1 MYSGENERQGLPSEL
16 SLEVFQK
23 NPKSRM
29 RVGLACRVFGDSM
42 TKCITHYASP
52 VDAYASYILLAKKTN
67 RFVDIMT
74 AKKGCVNINSST
86 HPHVYELFDF
96 VKFHHMWREQSLA
109 LDNRWLY
116 LPESTYEDLC
126 WTAIGTALIAMT
138 HLPEGETMAQSRGG
152 SDHLEESFC
161 MAKNKN
167 SCATALD
174 TNAIMARN
182 CSASFMSLYRSRKS
196 NGEGRKVFSVN
207 EVQSFKVR
215 RPKIEHTARKP
226 AAAVAVNRVVPQPQ
240 PQPPRQL
247 PQEVQELVKKVAS
260 SDYHVQQIEN
270 VLFQAFDAVRVRMA
284 EPEET
289 RGFNEVAY
297 DSYTEFFQDDSWFR
311 NDYVLDYRQQFLW
324 ELPQLTR
331 YIIDD

>member
-1 MYSGENERQGLPSEL
+1 
-16 SLEVFQK
+16 
-23 NPKSRM
+23 
-29 RVGLACRVFGDSM
+29 
-42 TKCITHYASP
+42 
-52 VDAYASYILLAKKTN
+52 
-67 RFVDIMT
+67 MT
-74 AKKGCVNINSST
+74 AKKDCVNINSST
-86 HPHVYELFDF
+86 HIHVYELFDF
-96 VKFHHMWREQSLA
+96 VKFHHMWREQSPA

-182 CSASFMSLYRSRKS
+182 CSA
-196 NGEGRKVFSVN
+196 VN

-260 SDYHVQQIEN
+260 SYYHGQQIEN
-270 VLFQAFDAVRVRMA
+270 VLFQAFDAVQVRMA

-289 RGFNEVAY
+289 RWHSMIHTRNSFKMTVGFGTIM
-297 DSYTEFFQDDSWFR
+297 S
-311 NDYVLDYRQQFLW
+311 L
-324 ELPQLTR
+324 
-331 YIIDD
+331 IIDNSFYGSYLNLQDT